1 MILSVS
7 LFAGLSD
14 VGRRIG
20 FHGGMSGCFMGC
32 LLGGLGWL
40 SKVRDGW
47 LGL

>member
-14 VGRRIG
+14 VGWRIG
-20 FHGGMSGCFMGC
+20 FHGGMLGCFMGC
-32 LLGGLGWL
+32 LLGWL
-40 SKVRDGW
+40 SEVRDGMIGW